1 MRFSGL
7 VLLASA
13 TLVGACGGGENK
25 PKDTTANAPASAA
38 APAAT
43 PAPAAGALAK
53 IPATGKTVEVKMIGD
68 DKGYRFEP
76 ADVTIKA
83 GDAVKF
89 VMVAGGPHSVS
100 FDPATTP
107 ADSKAQLDANMDG
120 KVAELTGPTLMN
132 PNEEY
137 IVSFGGVKPGKYE
150 YHCTPHLAMNMKGT
164 ITVQ

>member
-13 TLVGACGGGENK
+13 TLVGACGGGESK
-25 PKDTTANAPASAA
+25 AKDTANTPAA
-38 APAAT
+38 AANPPAN
-43 PAPAAGALAK
+43 PAPAAGAVAK
-53 IPATGKTVEVKMIGD
+53 IPATGKT
-68 DKGYRFEP
+68 
-76 ADVTIKA
+76 

-107 ADSKAQLDANMDG
+107 ADSKAQLDANMDA
-120 KVAELTGPTLMN
+120 KVGELTGPSLMN

>member
-13 TLVGACGGGENK
+13 ALVGACGGGENK
-25 PKDTTANAPASAA
+25 PKDTTSAPASAA
-38 APAAT
+38 TPPAN

-53 IPATGKTVEVKMIGD
+53 IAPTGKTVEVKMIGD

-76 ADVTIKA
+76 ADLTIKS

-89 VMVAGGPHSVS
+89 VMVAGGPHDVQ

-120 KVAELTGPTLMN
+120 KVGELHGPTLMN
-132 PNEEY
+132 PNEDY

-150 YHCTPHLAMNMKGT
+150 FHCTPHIAMNMKGT

>member
-76 ADVTIKA
+76 ADVTVKT

-100 FDPATTP
+100 FDPSTTP
-107 ADSKAQLDANMDG
+107 ADSKAQLDANMDS

-137 IVSFGGVKPGKYE
+137 VVSFGGVKPGKYE